1 MNYFAPLLL
10 SLFIHFGIGLSFS
23 NILKIDFDAFNID
36 SKKPITAFVI
46 FEEAIS
52 IPRQKIKADQVTKIS
67 DKPKL
72 EIEKIELESKKDLL
86 SEIQQLENLKI
97 NDQAYINN
105 ISLGEIEKFSSII
118 KKQVVDNWNKPKGI
132 SQNLKTEIEIDMVPT
147 GEILSYKILKGSG
160 NEAFDES
167 AMKAISLV
175 NTFDGLVMQPKLFDD
190 HFRKF
195 ILIFSPE

>member
-52 IPRQKIKADQVTKIS
+52 IPRQKIKADQVIKIS

-72 EIEKIELESKKDLL
+72 ETEKIELESKKDLF

-118 KKQVVDNWNKPKGI
+118 KKQVVDNWNKPKGV
-132 SQNLKTEIEIDMVPT
+132 SQNLKTEIEIDLVPT
-147 GEILSYKILKGSG
+147 GEILSYRILKGSG

-167 AMKAISLV
+167 AMKAISRV
-175 NTFDGLVMQPKLFDD
+175 NIFDGLGMQPKLFDD
-190 HFRKF
+190 HCRKF

>member
-52 IPRQKIKADQVTKIS
+52 IPRQKINADQVTKIS

-72 EIEKIELESKKDLL
+72 ETEKIELESKKDLF

-118 KKQVVDNWNKPKGI
+118 KKQVVDNWNKPKGV

-167 AMKAISLV
+167 AMKAISRV

>member
-10 SLFIHFGIGLSFS
+10 SLFIHLGIGLSFS

-72 EIEKIELESKKDLL
+72 ETEKIELESKKDLF
-86 SEIQQLENLKI
+86 SEIQQIENLKI

-118 KKQVVDNWNKPKGI
+118 KKQVVDNWNKPKGV
-132 SQNLKTEIEIDMVPT
+132 SQNLKTEIEIDLVPT
-147 GEILSYKILKGSG
+147 GEILSYRILKGSG

-167 AMKAISLV
+167 AMKAISRV

>member
-1 MNYFAPLLL
+1 MNYFAPLIL

-52 IPRQKIKADQVTKIS
+52 VPRQKIKADQVTKIS

-97 NDQAYINN
+97 NDQAYTNN

-167 AMKAISLV
+167 AMKAISRV

>member
-52 IPRQKIKADQVTKIS
+52 VPRQKIKADQVTKIS

-72 EIEKIELESKKDLL
+72 ETEKIELESKKDLL

-105 ISLGEIEKFSSII
+105 IPLGEIEKFSSII
-118 KKQVVDNWNKPKGI
+118 KKQVVDNWNKPKGV

-147 GEILSYKILKGSG
+147 GEILSYRILKGSG

-167 AMKAISLV
+167 AMKAISRV

>member
-10 SLFIHFGIGLSFS
+10 SLFIHLGIGLSFS

-72 EIEKIELESKKDLL
+72 ETEKIELESKKDLL

-118 KKQVVDNWNKPKGI
+118 KKQVVDNWNKPKGV

-147 GEILSYKILKGSG
+147 GEILSYRILKGSG

-167 AMKAISLV
+167 AMKAISRV

>member
-97 NDQAYINN
+97 NDQAYTWFQ
-105 ISLGEIEKFSSII
+105 LVKYCHLEFLKEAEMKLLM
-118 KKQVVDNWNKPKGI
+118 
-132 SQNLKTEIEIDMVPT
+132 NL
-147 GEILSYKILKGSG
+147 L
-160 NEAFDES
+160 
-167 AMKAISLV
+167 
-175 NTFDGLVMQPKLFDD
+175 
-190 HFRKF
+190 
-195 ILIFSPE
+195 

>member
-10 SLFIHFGIGLSFS
+10 SLFIHLGIGLSFS

-72 EIEKIELESKKDLL
+72 ETEKIELESKKDLF
-86 SEIQQLENLKI
+86 SEIQKLENLKI

-118 KKQVVDNWNKPKGI
+118 KKQVVDNWNKPKGV
-132 SQNLKTEIEIDMVPT
+132 SQNLKTEIEIDLVPT
-147 GEILSYKILKGSG
+147 GEILSYRILKGSG

-167 AMKAISLV
+167 AMKAISRV

>member
-10 SLFIHFGIGLSFS
+10 SLFIHLGIGLSFS

-52 IPRQKIKADQVTKIS
+52 VPRQKIKADQVTKIS

-72 EIEKIELESKKDLL
+72 ETEKIELESKKDLL

-118 KKQVVDNWNKPKGI
+118 KKQVVDNWNKPKGV

-147 GEILSYKILKGSG
+147 GEILSYRILKGSG

-167 AMKAISLV
+167 AMKAISRV

>member
-52 IPRQKIKADQVTKIS
+52 VPRQKIKADQVTKIS

-72 EIEKIELESKKDLL
+72 ETEKIELESKKDLL
-86 SEIQQLENLKI
+86 SEIQQLENFKI

-118 KKQVVDNWNKPKGI
+118 KKQVVDNWNKPKGV

-167 AMKAISLV
+167 AMKAISRV

>member
-52 IPRQKIKADQVTKIS
+52 IPRQKIKAEQVTKIS

-105 ISLGEIEKFSSII
+105 ISLGEIEKFSLII
-118 KKQVVDNWNKPKGI
+118 KKQVVDNWNKPKGV
-132 SQNLKTEIEIDMVPT
+132 SQNLKTEIEIDLVPT
-147 GEILSYKILKGSG
+147 GEILSYRILKGSG

-167 AMKAISLV
+167 AMKAISRV

>member
-10 SLFIHFGIGLSFS
+10 SLFIHLGIGLSFS

-52 IPRQKIKADQVTKIS
+52 IPRQKIKADLVTKIS

-72 EIEKIELESKKDLL
+72 ETEKIELESKKDLF

-118 KKQVVDNWNKPKGI
+118 KKQVVDNWNKPKGV

-147 GEILSYKILKGSG
+147 GEILSYRILKGSG

-167 AMKAISLV
+167 AMKAISRV

>member
-52 IPRQKIKADQVTKIS
+52 VPRQKIKADQVTKIS

-72 EIEKIELESKKDLL
+72 ETEKIELESKKDLL

-118 KKQVVDNWNKPKGI
+118 KKQVVDNWNKPKGVG
-132 SQNLKTEIEIDMVPT
+132 QNLKTEIEIDLLPT
-147 GEILSYKILKGSG
+147 GEILSYRILKGSG

-167 AMKAISLV
+167 AMKAISRV

>member
-1 MNYFAPLLL
+1 MNYFAPLIL

-52 IPRQKIKADQVTKIS
+52 VPRQKIKADQVTKIS

-72 EIEKIELESKKDLL
+72 ETEKIELESKKDLL

-147 GEILSYKILKGSG
+147 GEILSYRILKGSG

-167 AMKAISLV
+167 AMKAISRV

>member
-52 IPRQKIKADQVTKIS
+52 IPKQKIKADQVTKIS

-72 EIEKIELESKKDLL
+72 ETEKIELESKKDLL

-118 KKQVVDNWNKPKGI
+118 KKQVVDNWNKPKGV

-147 GEILSYKILKGSG
+147 GEILSYRILKGSG

-167 AMKAISLV
+167 AMKAISRV

>member
-52 IPRQKIKADQVTKIS
+52 IPRQKIKAEQVTKIS

-72 EIEKIELESKKDLL
+72 ETEKIELESKKDLL

-118 KKQVVDNWNKPKGI
+118 KKQVVDNWNKPKGV

-147 GEILSYKILKGSG
+147 GEILSYRILKGSG

-167 AMKAISLV
+167 AMKAISRV

>member
-118 KKQVVDNWNKPKGI
+118 KKQVVDNWNKPKGV
-132 SQNLKTEIEIDMVPT
+132 SQNLKTEIEIDLVPT
-147 GEILSYKILKGSG
+147 GEILSYRILKGSG

-167 AMKAISLV
+167 AMKAISRV

>member
-72 EIEKIELESKKDLL
+72 ETEKIELESKKDLF
-86 SEIQQLENLKI
+86 SGIQQLENLKI

-118 KKQVVDNWNKPKGI
+118 KKQVVDNWNKPKGVG
-132 SQNLKTEIEIDMVPT
+132 QNLKTEIEIDLLPT
-147 GEILSYKILKGSG
+147 GEILSYRILKGSG

-167 AMKAISLV
+167 AMKAISRV
-175 NTFDGLVMQPKLFDD
+175 NTFDGLGMQPKLFDD

>member
-52 IPRQKIKADQVTKIS
+52 IPKQKIKADQVTKIS

-72 EIEKIELESKKDLL
+72 ETEKIELESKKDLL

-167 AMKAISLV
+167 AMKAISRV

>member
-1 MNYFAPLLL
+1 MNYFAPLIL
-10 SLFIHFGIGLSFS
+10 SLFIHLGIGLSFS

-52 IPRQKIKADQVTKIS
+52 IPRQKIKADQVIKIS

-72 EIEKIELESKKDLL
+72 ETEKIELESKKDLF
-86 SEIQQLENLKI
+86 SEIQQIENLKI
-97 NDQAYINN
+97 NDQVYINN

-118 KKQVVDNWNKPKGI
+118 KKQVVDNWNKPKGV
-132 SQNLKTEIEIDMVPT
+132 SQNLKTEIEIDLVPT
-147 GEILSYKILKGSG
+147 GEILSYRILKGSG

-167 AMKAISLV
+167 AMKAISRV
-175 NTFDGLVMQPKLFDD
+175 NTFDGLVMQPKLYDD

>member
-52 IPRQKIKADQVTKIS
+52 VPRQKIKADQVTKIS

-72 EIEKIELESKKDLL
+72 ETEKIELESKKDLL

-105 ISLGEIEKFSSII
+105 IPLGEIEKFSSII
-118 KKQVVDNWNKPKGI
+118 KKQVVDNWNKPKGV
-132 SQNLKTEIEIDMVPT
+132 SQNLKTEIEIDMVTT
-147 GEILSYKILKGSG
+147 GEILSYRILKGSG

-167 AMKAISLV
+167 AMKAISRV

-195 ILIFSPE
+195 ILIFSKE

>member
-72 EIEKIELESKKDLL
+72 ETEKIELESKKDLL

-118 KKQVVDNWNKPKGI
+118 KKQVVDNWNKPKGV

-147 GEILSYKILKGSG
+147 GEILSYRILKGSG

-167 AMKAISLV
+167 AMKAISRV

>member
-72 EIEKIELESKKDLL
+72 ETEKIELESKKDLF
-86 SEIQQLENLKI
+86 SEIQKLENLKI

>member
-52 IPRQKIKADQVTKIS
+52 IPRQKIKAEQVTKIS
-67 DKPKL
+67 DKPNL

-118 KKQVVDNWNKPKGI
+118 KKQVVDNWNKPKGV
-132 SQNLKTEIEIDMVPT
+132 SQNLKTEIEIDLVPT

-167 AMKAISLV
+167 AMKAISRV

>member
-72 EIEKIELESKKDLL
+72 ETEKIELESKKDLL

-118 KKQVVDNWNKPKGI
+118 KKQVVDNWNKPKGA
-132 SQNLKTEIEIDMVPT
+132 SQNLKTEIEIDLVPT
-147 GEILSYKILKGSG
+147 GEILSYRILKGSG

-167 AMKAISLV
+167 AMKAISRV

>member
-1 MNYFAPLLL
+1 MNYFAPLIL

-52 IPRQKIKADQVTKIS
+52 VPRQKIKADQVTKIS

-72 EIEKIELESKKDLL
+72 ETEKIELESKKDLF
-86 SEIQQLENLKI
+86 SEIQKLENLKI

-118 KKQVVDNWNKPKGI
+118 KKQVVDNWNKPKGV

-167 AMKAISLV
+167 AMKAISRV

>member
-36 SKKPITAFVI
+36 SKKPITAFVM

-52 IPRQKIKADQVTKIS
+52 IPRQKIKAEQVTKIS

-167 AMKAISLV
+167 AMKAISRV

>member
-10 SLFIHFGIGLSFS
+10 SLFIHLGIGLSFS

-72 EIEKIELESKKDLL
+72 ETEKIELESKKDLF
-86 SEIQQLENLKI
+86 SEIQKLENLKI

-118 KKQVVDNWNKPKGI
+118 KKQVVDNWNKPKGV

-167 AMKAISLV
+167 AMKAISRV

>member
-10 SLFIHFGIGLSFS
+10 SLFIHLGIGLSFS

-72 EIEKIELESKKDLL
+72 ETEKIELESKKDLL

-105 ISLGEIEKFSSII
+105 IPLGEIEKFSSII
-118 KKQVVDNWNKPKGI
+118 KKQVVDNWNKPKGV

-147 GEILSYKILKGSG
+147 GEILSYRILKGSG

-167 AMKAISLV
+167 AMKAISRV

>member
-10 SLFIHFGIGLSFS
+10 SLFIHLGIGLSFS

-72 EIEKIELESKKDLL
+72 ETEKIELESKKDLF

-118 KKQVVDNWNKPKGI
+118 KKQVVDNWNKPKGV

-167 AMKAISLV
+167 AMKAISRV

>member
-167 AMKAISLV
+167 AMKAISRV

>member
-52 IPRQKIKADQVTKIS
+52 IPKQKIKADQVTKIS

-72 EIEKIELESKKDLL
+72 ETEKIELESKKDLL

-118 KKQVVDNWNKPKGI
+118 KKQVVDNWNKPKGV

-167 AMKAISLV
+167 AMKAISRV
-175 NTFDGLVMQPKLFDD
+175 NTFDGLGMQPKLFDD
-190 HFRKF
+190 HVRKF
-195 ILIFSPE
+195 IMIFSPE

>member
-10 SLFIHFGIGLSFS
+10 SLFIHLGIGLSFS

-118 KKQVVDNWNKPKGI
+118 KKQVVDNWNKPKGV

-147 GEILSYKILKGSG
+147 GEILSYRILKGSG

-167 AMKAISLV
+167 AMKAISRV

>member
-1 MNYFAPLLL
+1 MNYFAPLIL

-97 NDQAYINN
+97 NDQAYTNN

-167 AMKAISLV
+167 AMKAISRV

>member
-10 SLFIHFGIGLSFS
+10 SLFIHLGIGLSFS
-23 NILKIDFDAFNID
+23 NILKIDFDSFNID

-52 IPRQKIKADQVTKIS
+52 IPRQKIKADQVIKIS

-72 EIEKIELESKKDLL
+72 ETEKIELESKKDLF

-97 NDQAYINN
+97 NDQAYMNN

-118 KKQVVDNWNKPKGI
+118 KKQVVDNWNKPKGV
-132 SQNLKTEIEIDMVPT
+132 SQNLKTEIEIDLVPT
-147 GEILSYKILKGSG
+147 GEILSYRILKGSG

-167 AMKAISLV
+167 AMKAISRV

>member
-72 EIEKIELESKKDLL
+72 ETEKIELESKKDLL

-167 AMKAISLV
+167 AMKAISRV

>member
-10 SLFIHFGIGLSFS
+10 SLFIHLGIGLSFS

-52 IPRQKIKADQVTKIS
+52 VPRQKIKADQVTKIS

-72 EIEKIELESKKDLL
+72 ETEKIELESKKDLL

-105 ISLGEIEKFSSII
+105 IPLGEIEKFSSII
-118 KKQVVDNWNKPKGI
+118 KKQVVDNWNKPKGV

-147 GEILSYKILKGSG
+147 GEILSYRILKGSG

-167 AMKAISLV
+167 AMKAISRV

>member
-10 SLFIHFGIGLSFS
+10 SLFIHLGIGLSFS

-72 EIEKIELESKKDLL
+72 ETEKIELESKKDLF
-86 SEIQQLENLKI
+86 SEIQKLENLKI
-97 NDQAYINN
+97 NDQAYTNN

-118 KKQVVDNWNKPKGI
+118 KKQVVDNWNKPKGV

-147 GEILSYKILKGSG
+147 GEILSYRILKGSG

-167 AMKAISLV
+167 AMKAISRV
-175 NTFDGLVMQPKLFDD
+175 NIFDGLVMQPKLFDD